1 MFGHADDLYKYFDI
15 LTSRSLENK
24 FTKFSQ
30 KKKFKDNLFF
40 IDNKTIDLYW
50 RKSNVVDRHFDPNT
64 NLSENSL
71 EFNFPDWLK
80 FFYKFNKIKI
90 L

>member
-1 MFGHADDLYKYFDI
+1 MVSKEI
-15 LTSRSLENK
+15 CK
-24 FTKFSQ
+24 
-30 KKKFKDNLFF
+30 
-40 IDNKTIDLYW
+40 
-50 RKSNVVDRHFDPNT
+50 VDPNT